1 MQVILLADIDKTG
14 LRGEVVDV
22 NRGFARNFLLPR
34 RLAEAA
40 TPGAIAA
47 VKRREAQRAQFE
59 ARTVEQA
66 TDAASVL
73 GRTVLRFEV
82 KAGPSGA
89 LFGSVTATDIAD
101 EIWRTRKI
109 RVDRRKIDLDEPIKR
124 VGRYMVEVEV
134 FDDVRVQVKTI
145 VAPQGGLVADEELP
159 EGGLVEAPPASLAP
173 PAAVAAE
180 ALDTPAAEEADEAV
194 DASEEAVGAA
204 DEAVDG

>member
-14 LRGEVVDV
+14 LKGEVVDV
-22 NRGFARNFLLPR
+22 SRGFARNFLLPR
-34 RLAEAA
+34 RLAEVA
-40 TPGAIAA
+40 TPGAVAA
-47 VKRREAQRAQFE
+47 VKRREAQRAQYE

-89 LFGSVTATDIAD
+89 LFGSVTATDMAD

-124 VGRYMVEVEV
+124 IGRYMVEIEV
-134 FDDVRVQVKTI
+134 FDDVKVQVKTI
-145 VAPQGGLVADEELP
+145 VAPQGGLVSDEELP
-159 EGGLVEAPPASLAP
+159 EGGLVDAPAEPVAP
-173 PAAVAAE
+173 VAVAAAEVVAE
-180 ALDTPAAEEADEAV
+180 AAADVTAEDADDVADETPAA
-194 DASEEAVGAA
+194 
-204 DEAVDG
+204 

>member
-1 MQVILLADIDKTG
+1 MQVILLSDIDKTG
-14 LRGEVVDV
+14 LKGEVVDV

-34 RLAEAA
+34 RLAEVA

-124 VGRYMVEVEV
+124 IGRYMVEVEV
-134 FDDVRVQVKTI
+134 FDDVRVKVKTI
-145 VAPQGGLVADEELP
+145 VAPQGGLVTDEELP
-159 EGGLVEAPPASLAP
+159 EGGFVEAPPAP
-173 PAAVAAE
+173 VAAVVADAPIAE
-180 ALDTPAAEEADEAV
+180 AAVVADVADPADEAE
-194 DASEEAVGAA
+194 DAAA
-204 DEAVDG
+204 DA